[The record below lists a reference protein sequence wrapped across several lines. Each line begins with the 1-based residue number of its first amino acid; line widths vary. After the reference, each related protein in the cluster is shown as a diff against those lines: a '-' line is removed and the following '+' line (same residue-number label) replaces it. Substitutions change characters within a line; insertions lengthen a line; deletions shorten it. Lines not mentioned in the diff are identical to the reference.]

1 MVNQK
6 RTIEGSQR
14 FVFASDTLFQTLEEE
29 SIIVNLKTEN
39 IFGLNETGSVIASY
53 ISEEMSYGE
62 MIEALFNKYMVSTE
76 EVERETTEILSNLIN
91 HGLILKK

>member
-53 ISEEMSYGE
+53 ISEEMSYGD
-62 MIEALFNKYMVSTE
+62 MIEALTNNYKVSTKE
-76 EVERETTEILSNLIN
+76 AEHETRDILLKLIN
-91 HGLILKK
+91 NGLILKK